1 MREPKEVK
9 TERALRRTMKT
20 DANMK
25 PEEIIQRLNR
35 MCVTLLRKSALEL
48 NRAGYDDWSP
58 SEAETLAEEYR
69 KDATAINLAAM
80 TVYLHMK

>member
-48 NRAGYDDWSP
+48 NRADDWIP

-69 KDATAINLAAM
+69 KDATAINMAAM

>member
-35 MCVTLLRKSALEL
+35 MCVTLLRKSALEQ
-48 NRAGYDDWSP
+48 NRADDWIPSS
-58 SEAETLAEEYR
+58 SEAVAEEYR
-69 KDATAINLAAM
+69 KDATAINLAARA
-80 TVYLHMK
+80 VYLHMK

>member
-48 NRAGYDDWSP
+48 NRADDWNP

-69 KDATAINLAAM
+69 KDATAINLAAR